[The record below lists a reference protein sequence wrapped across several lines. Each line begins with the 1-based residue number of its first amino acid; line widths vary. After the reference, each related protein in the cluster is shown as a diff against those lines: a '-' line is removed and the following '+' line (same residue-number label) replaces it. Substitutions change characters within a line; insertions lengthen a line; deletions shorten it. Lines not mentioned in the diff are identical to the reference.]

1 MKVTQP
7 HFFCCIA
14 VAGSRNCGKTSL
26 IFTLARGIFPGDS
39 VPGRFDGW
47 SVAAAATTPKYLL
60 NELHSKSLAKSSPY
74 CKPYFVNLT
83 FWEDR
88 PRLNRWET
96 LLQQRRKLEE
106 EASNEQ
112 KQLEIKV
119 NQDK

>member
-1 MKVTQP
+1 MI
-7 HFFCCIA
+7 FFVAIA
-14 VAGSRNCGKTSL
+14 VAGSRHCGKTSL
-26 IFTLARGIFPGDS
+26 IFTLARGIFPGDF

-47 SVAAAATTPKYLL
+47 SVAAAATTPKDLL
-60 NELHSKSLAKSSPY
+60 NELHSKSLAKSNPY
-74 CKPYFVNLT
+74 TKPYFVNLT

-106 EASNEQ
+106 EASKEQ